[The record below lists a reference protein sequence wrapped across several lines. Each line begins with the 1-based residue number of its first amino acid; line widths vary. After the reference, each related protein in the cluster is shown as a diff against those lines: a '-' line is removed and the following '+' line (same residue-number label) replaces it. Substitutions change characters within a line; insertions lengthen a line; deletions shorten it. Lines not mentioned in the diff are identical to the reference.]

1 MIKNRQNIDI
11 SEYKTCRSF
20 RAPKYPYLT
29 EAMVIDRLLSYSEPL
44 KEAYQV
50 FHDITNA
57 FREKDA
63 GLFFDIIRSMS
74 DKINPE
80 FRHAIQNLDNHEV
93 GIRNGLIYPYSNGK
107 IEAKNT
113 HIKTLKRVSYGF
125 RSYDNMRTRIFLTN
139 GLIKIK

>member
-11 SEYKTCRSF
+11 SEYKTWRSF

-107 IEAKNT
+107 I
-113 HIKTLKRVSYGF
+113 
-125 RSYDNMRTRIFLTN
+125 
-139 GLIKIK
+139 

>member
-1 MIKNRQNIDI
+1 
-11 SEYKTCRSF
+11 
-20 RAPKYPYLT
+20 
-29 EAMVIDRLLSYSEPL
+29 MVIDRLLSYSEPL

-93 GIRNGLIYPYSNGK
+93 GIRKKLFSKLIIGTKHIHGNHFDPISN
-107 IEAKNT
+107 
-113 HIKTLKRVSYGF
+113 LS
-125 RSYDNMRTRIFLTN
+125 RIA
-139 GLIKIK
+139 

>member
-11 SEYKTCRSF
+11 SEYKTWRSF

-80 FRHAIQNLDNHEV
+80 FRHAIQNLDNHGV

-125 RSYDNMRTRIFLTN
+125 RSYDNMRTRIFLMN

>member
-11 SEYKTCRSF
+11 SEYKTWRSF

-44 KEAYQV
+44 KEVYQV

-93 GIRNGLIYPYSNGK
+93 DIRNGLI
-107 IEAKNT
+107 
-113 HIKTLKRVSYGF
+113 
-125 RSYDNMRTRIFLTN
+125 
-139 GLIKIK
+139 